1 MSDRSLRANAP
12 RSRSAQCE
20 SRPTES
26 GRDTSIPTAVPV
38 AQVHLLP
45 IPLPDELPTEV
56 DVSLSNSISGEV
68 WLYAPSWL
76 ASMVVH
82 LLLVLLLAL
91 LTVVTA
97 GSRYDAPL
105 NVLVQA
111 DGGPYDGEP
120 EMISEATLEAPA
132 DFATSDP
139 LLPAPLAELPPTATE
154 LGPTVPILLSGELAA
169 TGAYIDSEALLA
181 GAGGNSLSLRLND
194 GLRQSLVQAGGGTP
208 QSEEAVRLALQW
220 LADHQEYDGGWSFQ
234 HHKHPKCNNQCSS
247 PGYTPGRIAA
257 TGIALLPFLGTGQTQ
272 FQGTH
277 KQTIERGLKFL
288 VRSTQQKGNLGS
300 LWDPHGTMYGHGLA
314 SIALCEAYGMTQ
326 DQSLRKPAQSVVNF
340 IVEAQD
346 PVGGGWRYH
355 PNTPGD
361 TSVVGWQLMA
371 LKSAQM
377 AYLRVPPVTL
387 HKTTYFLDSVQGEK
401 GATYGYQLPE
411 SRRPATSAI
420 GLLCRMY
427 LGWDH
432 DHRGLARGVRMLGQ
446 IGPST
451 DKSSMRNNL
460 YYNYYATQVLH
471 HWGGDE
477 WKRWNAVMRD
487 YLVNSQATQGHELG
501 SWHFN
506 GSDHGSGAAG
516 RLYCTAM
523 SAMILEV
530 YYRHMPLYRE
540 QVVLP

>member
-1 MSDRSLRANAP
+1 MSDRSPLADAP
-12 RSRSAQCE
+12 RSPSGPTDPAPIPPTPPRGVPAQ
-20 SRPTES
+20 
-26 GRDTSIPTAVPV
+26 I
-38 AQVHLLP
+38 HLLP
-45 IPLPDELPTEV
+45 IRLPDELPTDV
-56 DVSLSNSISGEV
+56 DLSLQDELSGEV

-76 ASMVVH
+76 VSMVVH
-82 LLLVLLLAL
+82 LLLILLLAL
-91 LTVVTA
+91 LTTVST
-97 GSRYDAPL
+97 GSGYDAPL
-105 NVLVQA
+105 EVLVQ
-111 DGGPYDGEP
+111 GGGGLHDVEP
-120 EMISEATLEAPA
+120 EMINAATLESPA
-132 DFATSDP
+132 ELETDP
-139 LLPAPLAELPPTATE
+139 LLPAPLSELPPAATD
-154 LGPTVPILLSGELAA
+154 LGPTLPILLSGDQVA
-169 TGAYIDSEALLA
+169 TGVYVDAEALLA
-181 GAGGNSLSLRLND
+181 GTGGNSLSLRLNH

-208 QSEEAVRLALQW
+208 QSEEAVRLALIW
-220 LADHQEYDGGWSFQ
+220 LAEHQEYDGSWSLQ
-234 HHKHPKCNNQCSS
+234 HNKSSKCNGQCDN

-257 TGIALLPFLGTGQTQ
+257 TGMALLPFLGTGQTQ

-277 KQTIERGLKFL
+277 KENIERGLKFL
-288 VRSTQQKGNLGS
+288 VRATEQKGSQGS

-326 DQSLRKPAQSVVNF
+326 DQTLRKPAQSVVNF

-346 PVGGGWRYH
+346 PVGGGWRYR
-355 PNTPGD
+355 PNMPGD

-387 HKTTYFLDSVQGEK
+387 HKTTYFLDSVQDDG
-401 GATYGYQLPE
+401 GATYGYQSP
-411 SRRPATSAI
+411 SARRPTTSAI

-432 DHRGLARGVRMLGQ
+432 DHRGLARGVRVLSQ
-446 IGPST
+446 LGPST
-451 DKSSMRNNL
+451 NKSSLQNNL
-460 YYNYYATQVLH
+460 YYDYYATQVLH

-477 WKRWNAVMRD
+477 WQRWNKVMRD
-487 YLVNSQATQGHELG
+487 YLVNSQDKKGHELG
-501 SWHFN
+501 SWYFD
-506 GSDHGSGAAG
+506 GSDQGSRAGG